1 MTTISDIKSHEK
13 IAVETSAGHFVLG
26 LVLSALSGVMLLLA
40 FPPYGI
46 WWLAWFAFVPGIF
59 AQYRLFPRKYGSLA
73 SGIYLLVWLGPYMAR
88 LFGTQFGPF
97 FTYLGVLIAILSYFM
112 NTERAFIERT
122 RYRWMVVQGIVGWV
136 GFEMVRATFIP
147 LVATSAF
154 IGYTQATQPWLIQPV
169 SVFSIYG
176 LNILIMLVNYALGLG
191 AMAWYDRR
199 QGTSK
204 LAVDG
209 RLARNWLAVTG
220 LALVAWI
227 GFSFAIL
234 NNAPKNVPTVRA
246 AALRANYP
254 LPAHQDEVNT
264 SQVRFDTFAHQA
276 REAAAQGAQVLF
288 TSEMM
293 FNIDPQIELTDQ
305 FRALAAETNAYIFFN
320 YSVLKEGEPGRNQ
333 AVLLNPNGSFSAVY
347 NKTHIPP
354 GEAYDLEGGVYPV
367 FDTPLGNM
375 AAMICHDGNYTDV
388 ARNLTANGAQLI
400 SAGFKEFPGFGEQ
413 LWQNLTFRA
422 VENQTAVVVTGA
434 TSVASIVDPYGRIVA
449 LDVNKDGS
457 DIVLVGDV
465 SLGSGEGTPYTL
477 LGDILGWATL
487 AGLIGFMVY
496 QMVEER
502 KAKKVTINK

>member
-1 MTTISDIKSHEK
+1 MNSISQVQSNPRIFAQEG
-13 IAVETSAGHFVLG
+13 ALRFVLG
-26 LVLSALSGVMLLLA
+26 LTLSALSGVMLLLA

-46 WWLAWFAFVPGIF
+46 WWLAWIAFVPGIF
-59 AQYRLFPRKYGSLA
+59 AQYRLFPRKYASLA

-88 LFGTQFGPF
+88 LFGTEFGPF

-122 RYRWMVVQGIVGWV
+122 RYRWIVLQGIVGWV
-136 GFEMVRATFIP
+136 GFEMIRATFIP

-154 IGYTQATQPWLIQPV
+154 IGYTQATQAWLIQPV
-169 SVFSIYG
+169 SVFSVYG
-176 LNILIMLVNYALGLG
+176 LNIVIMLVNYALAQGVL
-191 AMAWYDRR
+191 AWYDRR
-199 QGTSK
+199 QGTSDMV
-204 LAVDG
+204 VDG

-220 LALVAWI
+220 VVLVAWI
-227 GFSFAIL
+227 GFSLVIL
-234 NNAPKNVPTVRA
+234 NSAPEDSPTIRV
-246 AALRANYP
+246 AALRANFP
-254 LPAHQDEVNT
+254 LPAHQDDVNT
-264 SQVRFDTFAHQA
+264 DQVRFNAFAQQA
-276 REAAAQGAQVLF
+276 REASAQDAQVLF

-293 FNIDPQIELTDQ
+293 FNFDPQVEFTDQ
-305 FRALAAETNAYIFFN
+305 FRAIAAETNTYIFIN

-333 AVLLNPNGSFSAVY
+333 GVLLSPDGKFSAVY

-354 GEAYDLEGGVYPV
+354 GEAYDVEGGVYPV
-367 FDTPLGNM
+367 FGTSMGNI

-449 LDVNKDGS
+449 LDVDKDGTKV
-457 DIVLVGDV
+457 VLVGDV
-465 SLGSGEGTPYTL
+465 SLGSGKGTPYTS

-487 AGLIGFMVY
+487 AGLVGFMVY
-496 QMVEER
+496 QIVEER
-502 KAKKVTINK
+502 KTKQAANR

>member
-1 MTTISDIKSHEK
+1 MTTLSNVQSPGKSLAGVSVGQFALG
-13 IAVETSAGHFVLG
+13 IIVSAF
-26 LVLSALSGVMLLLA
+26 SGAMLLLS
-40 FPPYGI
+40 FPPYGV

-88 LFGTQFGPF
+88 LFGTEFGPF

-122 RYRWMVVQGIVGWV
+122 GYRWMVVQGIIGWV

-154 IGYTQATQPWLIQPV
+154 IGYTQATQAWLIQPV
-169 SVFSIYG
+169 SIFSIYG
-176 LNILIMLVNYALGLG
+176 LNIVIIMVNYALAQGLIS
-191 AMAWYDRR
+191 WFDRN
-199 QGTSK
+199 GGMPE
-204 LAVDG
+204 AVPAS
-209 RLARNWLAVTG
+209 LARNWLAVTG
-220 LALVAWI
+220 VVLAAWI
-227 GFSFAIL
+227 GTSLIIL
-234 NNAPKNVPTVRA
+234 NGAPKDPSTVRV

-254 LPAHQDEVNT
+254 LPAHHDDVNT
-264 SQVRFDTFAHQA
+264 SQVRFEKFAQQA
-276 REAAAQGAQVLF
+276 QEAIAQGAQVLF

-293 FNIDPQIELTDQ
+293 FNFDPQVEYMDE
-305 FRALAAETNAYIFFN
+305 FRAIAEENDVHILIT
-320 YSVLKEGEPGRNQ
+320 YSVIKEEEPARNQ
-333 AVLLNPNGSFSAVY
+333 SVLLSPDGTFSAVY

-354 GEAYDLEGGVYPV
+354 GEAYDVEGGVYPV
-367 FDTPLGNM
+367 FSTQLGTM

-434 TSVASIVDPYGRIVA
+434 TSVASIVDPYGRIIA
-449 LDVNKDGS
+449 LDVDKDGS
-457 DIVLVGDV
+457 EVVLVGDV
-465 SLGSGEGTPYTL
+465 SLGSGEGTLYTS

-487 AGLIGFMVY
+487 AGLVGFMVY

-502 KAKKVTINK
+502 KAKKAAHSK